1 MIISSIETFATDYL
15 ALVRVRTDDG
25 DEGWGQVSPY
35 NADLTAEIVHRQVA
49 RHVLGMD
56 ADDIEAV
63 TQRVLDRE
71 HKFQGTYLYRALC
84 GVDTAL
90 WDIRGKR
97 AGKSV
102 NQLLGGDRS
111 EFPVYA
117 SSMKR
122 DITPAQE
129 AERMLALREQHGYHS
144 FKFRI
149 GAECGHDVDQWPG
162 RTEEIV
168 KTMRATLGDDVT
180 LMVDANSGYTPKK
193 AIEIGH
199 LLADYGVSHFEEPC
213 PYWELEWT
221 REVRDALAGLDLDV
235 SGGEQDNNMIVWKQM
250 IDSRAVDIVQPDICY
265 MGGITRTLKVADY
278 ARRAGIPCTL
288 HSANLSLVTLF
299 SLHFMAA
306 IENAGKYVEFSI
318 EGADY
323 YPWAQH
329 IFSPGFE
336 IRQGNVLLSDKPGWD
351 IEIEPEWLAL
361 AAYRVSYNQAS
372 S

>member
-1 MIISSIETFATDYL
+1 MIISSVETFATEYVT
-15 ALVRVRTDDG
+15 LVRVRTDEG

-35 NADLTAEIVHRQVA
+35 HADLTAEVVHRQVA
-49 RHVLGMD
+49 CHVLGRD
-56 ADDIEAV
+56 AEDIEAV
-63 TQRVLDRE
+63 NQVVLDRE

-102 NQLLGGDRS
+102 SKLLGGDRS

-122 DITPAQE
+122 DITPQQE
-129 AERMLALREQHGYHS
+129 AERMLALKEQYGYHS

-149 GAECGHDVDQWPG
+149 AAECGHDIDQWPG

-168 KTMRATLGDDVT
+168 KTMRATLGDEVT
-180 LMVDANSGYTPKK
+180 LLVDANSGFTPKK
-193 AIEIGH
+193 AIEVGYM
-199 LLADYGVSHFEEPC
+199 LADFGVSHYEEPC
-213 PYWELEWT
+213 PYWELDWT
-221 REVRDALAGLDLDV
+221 REVTRALDIDV
-235 SGGEQDNNMIVWKQM
+235 TGGEQDNNMIVWKQM

-278 ARRAGIPCTL
+278 AKQAGIPCTL

-299 SLHFMAA
+299 SLHFMTA

-318 EGADY
+318 EGSDY
-323 YPWAQH
+323 YPWQQH
-329 IFSPGFE
+329 IFSPEFE
-336 IRQGNVLLSDKPGWD
+336 IRDGNVLLSDKPGWG
-351 IEIEPEWLAL
+351 IEIDPEWIAL
-361 AAYRVSYNQAS
+361 SDYRVSYNKAS

>member
-1 MIISSIETFATDYL
+1 MLISSVETFATEYV
-15 ALVRVRTDDG
+15 ALVRVRSDDG

-35 NADLTAEIVHRQVA
+35 NADLAAEVVHRQVA
-49 RHVLGMD
+49 CHVLGMD
-56 ADDIEAV
+56 ANDIDAV
-63 TQRVLDRE
+63 TATVLDRE

-102 NQLLGGDRS
+102 QQLLGGAVR

-122 DITPAQE
+122 DITPQQE
-129 AERMLALREQHGYHS
+129 AERMLALREQYGYRA

-149 GAECGHDVDQWPG
+149 ARECGHDLDQWPG

-168 KTMRATLGDDVT
+168 KTMRETLGDDVS
-180 LMVDANSGYTPKK
+180 LLVDANIGYTPKK
-193 AIEIGH
+193 AIETGR
-199 LLADYGVSHFEEPC
+199 LLADYGISHYEEPC
-213 PYWELEWT
+213 PYWELDWT
-221 REVRDALAGLDLDV
+221 REVTAALDIDV

-250 IDSRAVDIVQPDICY
+250 IDSHAVDIVQPDICY
-265 MGGITRTLKVADY
+265 MGGITRTLQVANY
-278 ARRAGIPCTL
+278 AKQAGIPCTL

-299 SLHFMAA
+299 SVHFMAA

-318 EGADY
+318 EGGDY
-323 YPWAQH
+323 YPWQDH
-329 IFSPGFE
+329 IFTPGYE
-336 IRQGNVLLSDKPGWD
+336 IRDGNVMISDQPGWG
-351 IEIEPEWLAL
+351 IEINPEWIAL
-361 AAYRVSYNQAS
+361 ADYRISYTGS
-372 S
+372 RF

>member
-1 MIISSIETFATDYL
+1 MIITSIETFATEYV

-35 NADLTAEIVHRQVA
+35 NADITAEVLHRQVA
-49 RHVLGMD
+49 CHVLGMD
-56 ADDIEAV
+56 AQDIDAV
-63 TQRVLDRE
+63 TVTVLDRE

-102 NQLLGGDRS
+102 QLLLGGNRS

-122 DITPAQE
+122 DITPQQE
-129 AERMLALREQHGYHS
+129 AERMLALRERFGYHS

-149 GAECGHDVDQWPG
+149 ARECGHDVDQWPG

-168 KTMRATLGDDVT
+168 RTIRETLGDDVT

-193 AIEIGH
+193 AIEVGRM
-199 LLADYGVSHFEEPC
+199 LTDYGVSHYEEPC
-213 PYWELEWT
+213 PYWELDWT
-221 REVRDALAGLDLDV
+221 REVSDALNIDV

-250 IDSRAVDIVQPDICY
+250 IDTHAVDIVQPDICY
-265 MGGITRTLKVADY
+265 MGGITRTLQVANY
-278 ARRAGIPCTL
+278 AKRAGIPCTL

-299 SLHFMAA
+299 SVHFMAA

-318 EGADY
+318 EGSDY
-323 YPWAQH
+323 YPWQNN
-329 IFSPGFE
+329 IFAPGYE
-336 IRQGNVLLSDKPGWD
+336 IRDGNLLLSSRPGWGID
-351 IEIEPEWLAL
+351 IDPEWIAL
-361 AAYRVSYNQAS
+361 SQHRVSYHGS
-372 S
+372 RF